1 MTKSETV
8 RKYVSEHPTPDQRIC
23 PVITQYWKNSKGMY
37 IYQNIHTGE
46 RTMTE
51 NRIYHGTISPT
62 KIYWGAYV
70 NYVPELG
77 MLEIAKIVVTPNGRG
92 KEGEQHEWTFV
103 KRMFSFR
110 DAVAY
115 DEHGV
120 EYTDG
125 KYYSKTFM
133 DFLHDLDHAQY
144 HYNHH
149 NLAEIGNTVIPN
161 SFADKN
167 VWIWHFE
174 NWVRL
179 HWFIRPKTDMRK
191 AADYEFEPINVTAAY
206 PQALDKSYVVIFKI
220 LDEHYCVFRVF
231 ETSDTRGEILRI
243 FVDNNGKPVCS
254 YKTWGCDLW
263 KLAAQIQSW
272 TICEAGSVYLTGDSL
287 EDWKPIKYIKDII
300 DWDHAKCLQELIVTL
315 RHPIIE
321 TLIKSGYSGLAYELS
336 LYNEVAAN
344 LKNYLYSYKEGS
356 GSLYKIL
363 GVNKHILKAVE
374 EIGGGKEKM
383 IIHDLKQLYGESEYN
398 ADISTLSKE
407 TVELAVKGLA
417 AIAGRTSLGAIAGRE
432 DHRIHAVNWLD
443 ISPSEKADI
452 EKLFRMRERTDDFDA
467 VALYADIVK
476 LYYRLPDAQREE
488 IDIHNF
494 DSPDSM
500 RRLHDSLVV
509 LTNQLAAYR
518 GNVSEATFKKFEKLQ
533 EERIEKFEKK
543 GDKFSIILPKMLG
556 EITTEGQVLNHCVGG
571 YLDRH
576 AQGYTT
582 IMFLRKN
589 EALSTPFY
597 TIEVDNNNTVIQI
610 HGKHNRWLGND
621 PEAIPF
627 VYEWIR
633 ERGLQCS
640 NRNLLS
646 TATGYHND
654 GDSLDE
660 SYLTK
665 QY

>member
-1 MTKSETV
+1 MTKFETV

-23 PVITQYWKNSKGMY
+23 PVITQYWKNSKGMH

-46 RTMTE
+46 RFMTE
-51 NRIYHGTISPT
+51 NRIYHDTISPM
-62 KIYWGAYV
+62 KIYLGAYI

-77 MLEIAKIVVTPNGRG
+77 MLEIAKIMVAPNGRG
-92 KEGEQHEWTFV
+92 KEGERHEWTFV
-103 KRMFSFR
+103 NRMFSFR
-110 DAVAY
+110 DSVAY
-115 DEHGV
+115 DEYGA
-120 EYTDG
+120 EYNDG
-125 KYYSKTFM
+125 MYYSKTFM
-133 DFLHDLDHAQY
+133 ELLNDLGHSQY
-144 HYNHH
+144 HCNCH
-149 NLAEIGNTVIPN
+149 NLAEIGNTVIPD
-161 SFADKN
+161 SFKGES
-167 VWIWHFE
+167 VSIWHFKE
-174 NWVRL
+174 WVRV

-191 AADYEFEPINVTAAY
+191 AADYEFEAIGVETAY
-206 PQALDKSYVVIFKI
+206 PQADERYVVIFKI

-231 ETSDTRGEILRI
+231 NETRREFMRI
-243 FVDNNGKPVCS
+243 FVDHNGKPVVS
-254 YKTWGCDLW
+254 HKTWGCDLW
-263 KLAAQIQSW
+263 KLAAQIRSW
-272 TICEAGSVYLTGDSL
+272 TVNETGSVYLTGDSL

-300 DWDHAKCLQELIVTL
+300 DWHHAKCLQELIVTL

-336 LYNEVAAN
+336 SYNEVAAN

-374 EIGGGKEKM
+374 EVGGGKEKM

-407 TVELAVKGLA
+407 TVDLAVKGLA

-432 DHRIHAVNWLD
+432 DHRIHAVEWLD
-443 ISPSEKADI
+443 ISPAEKADI

-467 VALYADIVK
+467 VAMYADIVK

-509 LTNQLAAYR
+509 LTNQLAEYR

-597 TIEVDNNNTVIQI
+597 TIEVDNNNTIVQI

-627 VYEWIR
+627 VYEWIS

-640 NRNLLS
+640 NRILLS

-654 GDSLDE
+654 GGSLDE